1 MMPLFIGVGFLAF
14 AFSYLIGGA
23 FILWARKRQIIDHPN
38 ERSSHTFPTPRGGGL
53 AIVATTLVGTW
64 VLWKTMGMGSWS
76 GLLLYTLGALL
87 VANVSWLDDLRSL
100 PNSVKFIAHALG
112 AVAAIA
118 GFGYWQQV
126 NIPFNGPLHLG
137 WIGGAIT
144 FCWIVGLTN
153 AYNFMDGSD
162 GLAGLQAVIAGL
174 AWALIGWMTGNQ
186 LLLVMGLLVAGS
198 SLGFLGHNWPPARIF
213 MGDVGSA
220 FLGYTFALFSL
231 ICTAGKDSRQ
241 FGGAPLVGLLLL
253 WPFVFDTS
261 FTFLRRLSKGENIF
275 RAHRSHLYQRLL
287 QANKTPSLV
296 ALLYGA
302 LALAGAALG
311 ETWSPS
317 CLTGNVNGA
326 ILVVVLA
333 AGLWLFVVSR
343 EKRSALPTPVHGY
356 ALKYQTLVIVV
367 SQAILLTIA
376 YYASFMLRLDLNVP
390 EPYLSVFLTTLPLV
404 ILIGLLVFAYFRLF
418 RGWWQYA
425 GMSDLL
431 DIIRAAVV
439 SALLIYA
446 AVGLTRGFKD
456 YPRSVFIINPILTV
470 LILGGARFAVR
481 VYSEN
486 ARLHLAQ
493 TNTLIIGAGRAGSSI
508 VRELKENEALDY
520 NAVGF
525 VDDDPTKRGVK
536 IQGVKVLGST
546 EELPRL
552 IAKHEVAHIFIAI
565 PSASGAQ
572 IQRIV
577 DKCRECK
584 VDFKTLPAIGDI
596 ITNHYASV
604 GHMRSIRVDDLLVR
618 QPIRIDLA
626 RIRSKLSGKTVLITG
641 AAGSIGSEMSRQIA
655 ELNPAKLV
663 LFERSESD
671 LFQIHLELSDRFPSL
686 ACVPIVGDILD
697 VNRLR
702 DAFNAHRPNS
712 VFHAAAYKHVPMME
726 MNCFQAVNNNVFG
739 TYNVALVS
747 RQSGVED
754 FVMISSDKAVNP
766 SNIMGVTKRVAELLI
781 LGLQHQATRFVSV
794 RFGNVLGSRGS
805 VIPLFE
811 QQIAARKPIT
821 ITDPEARRYFM
832 TTKEAVQLVL
842 QASAMG
848 KGGEIFMLD
857 MGQPV
862 KIVDLARTLIKLSGL
877 EPEAD
882 IPIVYTGLR
891 PGEKL
896 FEEVKLEGEGIKPT
910 SHEKIRVLDG
920 GEVSLENVR
929 KWLDEL
935 AALSDSRNVHGLIM
949 KLKEIVPE
957 YKPSREILEQAEVD
971 RFDKFASYN
980 RARAGLSL

>member
-1 MMPLFIGVGFLAF
+1 MPLFIGVGFLAF
-14 AFSYLIGGA
+14 ALSYLIGGA
-23 FILWARKRQIIDHPN
+23 FILWARKRRIIDLPN

-53 AIVATTLVGTW
+53 AIVAITLTGTW
-64 VLWKTMGMGSWS
+64 LLWKTVGAGSWY
-76 GLLLYTLGALL
+76 GLLLYTLGAIL

-100 PNSVKFIAHALG
+100 PNSVKFIAHAIG
-112 AVAAIA
+112 ALAAIA
-118 GFGYWQQV
+118 GFGYWQQI
-126 NIPFNGPLHLG
+126 NIPFYGQLHPG
-137 WIGGAIT
+137 WIGAAIT
-144 FCWIVGLTN
+144 FVWIVGLTN

-162 GLAGLQAVIAGL
+162 GLAAVQAVVAGL
-174 AWALIGWMTGNQ
+174 AWASIGWLTGNH

-220 FLGYTFALFSL
+220 FLGYTFALFPL
-231 ICTAGKDSRQ
+231 ICTAGKDSRL
-241 FGGAPLVGLLLL
+241 FGGAPLVGLLIL

-261 FTFLRRLSKGENIF
+261 FTFLRRLSKGENVF
-275 RAHRSHLYQRLL
+275 QAHRSHLYQRLL
-287 QANKTPSLV
+287 KAGKSPSLV

-317 CLTGNVNGA
+317 CLTGNVDGA
-326 ILVVVLA
+326 ILVVVLS

-343 EKRSALPTPVHGY
+343 EKGASLPTPVQAY
-356 ALKYQTLVIVV
+356 ALKYRTLVIAF
-367 SQAILLTIA
+367 SQLLLLTIA
-376 YYASFMLRLDLNVP
+376 YYVSFMLRLDLRVP
-390 EPYLSVFLTTLPLV
+390 EPYLSVFLATLPLV
-404 ILIGLLVFAYFRLF
+404 LLIKLLVFAYFRLF
-418 RGWWQYA
+418 SGWWRYVS
-425 GMSDLL
+425 MTDLL
-431 DIIRAAVV
+431 DIIKAAAV
-439 SALLIYA
+439 SAPLMYA
-446 AVGLTRGFKD
+446 AVGLTRGFLHH
-456 YPRSVFIINPILTV
+456 PRSVFIIDPILTV
-470 LILGGARFAVR
+470 LVLGGARFAVR
-481 VYSEN
+481 AYSES
-486 ARLHLAQ
+486 ARPHLARA
-493 TNTLIIGAGRAGSSI
+493 NTLIVGAGRAGSSI
-508 VRELKENEALDY
+508 VRELKDNEALDY
-520 NAVGF
+520 NPVGF

-536 IQGVKVLGST
+536 IQGVKVLGNT

-584 VDFKTLPAIGDI
+584 VDFKTLPAIGDMI
-596 ITNHYASV
+596 INHSGSV

-618 QPIRIDLA
+618 QPVKIDPA
-626 RIRSKLSGKTVLITG
+626 RIQSKLSGRTVLITG
-641 AAGSIGSEMSRQIA
+641 AAGSIGSELSRQIA
-655 ELNPAKLV
+655 EFNPARLV

-686 ACVPIVGDILD
+686 NCVPIVGDILD

-702 DAFNAHRPNS
+702 DAFNTHRPNS

-726 MNCFQAVNNNVFG
+726 MNCFQAVTNNVFG

-754 FVMISSDKAVNP
+754 FVMISSDKAINP
-766 SNIMGVTKRVAELLI
+766 SNIMGATKRVAELLV

-805 VIPLFE
+805 VVPLFE
-811 QQIAARKPIT
+811 RQIAARKPVT
-821 ITDPEARRYFM
+821 ITDPEAQRYFM

-857 MGQPV
+857 MGQPI
-862 KIVDLARTLIKLSGL
+862 KIVDLARTLVKLSGL
-877 EPEAD
+877 EPEVD

-896 FEEVKLEGEGIKPT
+896 FEEIKLEGEGVKPT
-910 SHEKIRVLDG
+910 AHEKIRVLDG

-935 AALSDSRNVHGLIM
+935 AALSDSRNVHGLVM

-971 RFDKFASYN
+971 RFDKFASYSK
-980 RARAGLSL
+980 ARAGLSL